1 MFERAI
7 LRLGAVCLGVGLIAV
22 AVFEALHPARED
34 PNNNPRVFA
43 EYAADADWTTVHLG
57 ALAGALLLIGGLVA
71 LCAALGLGPAVSAAW
86 ARLATAAAVTAAAG
100 YGVLQVVDGVA
111 LKRAVD
117 TWAAAPAVDKTA
129 TFAAAEA
136 VRWIEYG
143 LNGLTFSLVGLT
155 LVLTGVA
162 LMLGDRF
169 PRWLGVWAFAA
180 GLAYGVKGLG
190 VAYDGFAASLPGLVA
205 LALFGTWII
214 TMVVLMWRRS
224 SRAVA
229 DTAGTDRRARAGSQ
243 RSVVS

>member
-1 MFERAI
+1 MYERAI
-7 LRLGAVCLGVGLIAV
+7 LRISAVSLGVGLITV
-22 AVFEALHPARED
+22 VVFEALHPARED
-34 PNNNPRVFA
+34 PNNNPLVFA
-43 EYAADADWTTVHLG
+43 EYAADGDWTTVHLG

-71 LCAALGLGPAVSAAW
+71 LCGALGRGPAISAA
-86 ARLATAAAVTAAAG
+86 
-100 YGVLQVVDGVA
+100 
-111 LKRAVD
+111 
-117 TWAAAPAVDKTA
+117 
-129 TFAAAEA
+129 FMAAET

-143 LNGLTFSLVGLT
+143 LNGVTFSLVGLT

-169 PRWLGVWAFAA
+169 PRWLGAWAVAA

-205 LALFGTWII
+205 LVLFGTWII

-229 DTAGTDRRARAGSQ
+229 DTAGTARGPLAGTH
-243 RSVVS
+243 RSVVG

>member
-1 MFERAI
+1 MYERVI
-7 LRLGAVCLGVGLIAV
+7 LRIGAVCLGVGLIAV

-57 ALAGALLLIGGLVA
+57 ALVGALLLIGGLVA
-71 LCAALGLGPAVSAAW
+71 LCGGLGLGPAVSAAW
-86 ARLATAAAVTAAAG
+86 ARLATAAAVTA
-100 YGVLQVVDGVA
+100 VA

-117 TWAAAPAVDKTA
+117 AWAAAQAADKTA
-129 TFAAAEA
+129 TFTAAET

-143 LNGLTFSLVGLT
+143 LNGLTFSLIGLT
-155 LVLTGVA
+155 LLLTGVA

-169 PRWLGVWAFAA
+169 PRWLGAWAVAA

-205 LALFGTWII
+205 VVLFGTWII

-224 SRAVA
+224 TRAVA
-229 DTAGTDRRARAGSQ
+229 DTVHGVRADTQDFFVG
-243 RSVVS
+243 

>member
-1 MFERAI
+1 MYERAI
-7 LRLGAVCLGVGLIAV
+7 LRIGAVCLGVGLITV
-22 AVFEALHPARED
+22 VVFEAMHPAGED

-43 EYAADADWTTVHLG
+43 EYAADGDWTTVHLG

-71 LCAALGLGPAVSAAW
+71 LCGALSRGPATSAAW
-86 ARLATAAAVTAAAG
+86 ARLGTAAAVTAAAA

-117 TWAAAPAVDKTA
+117 AWAIAPAGEKSAAFT
-129 TFAAAEA
+129 AAET

-169 PRWLGVWAFAA
+169 PRWLGAWAVAA

-205 LALFGTWII
+205 LVLYGTWII

-224 SRAVA
+224 TRAVA
-229 DTAGTDRRARAGSQ
+229 DTTGTARGVLADTQ